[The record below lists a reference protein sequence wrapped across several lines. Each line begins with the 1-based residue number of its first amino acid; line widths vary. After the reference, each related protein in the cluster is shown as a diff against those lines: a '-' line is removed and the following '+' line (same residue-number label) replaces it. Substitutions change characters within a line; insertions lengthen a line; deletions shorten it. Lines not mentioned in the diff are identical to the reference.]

1 MIEKFKSKFGVD
13 PHEVPNGDER
23 WVRLRAEPQT
33 EFMRAARKLARSQK
47 RPVPVAVM
55 VGHPWHYRGLMD
67 KIDGNLRGLLL
78 DVTTWAREGLMDA
91 AVAAGYYR
99 DGGTPEMAYRALK
112 KETEGK
118 VDVWSYAWVPQTVA
132 DFQRDFALAQ
142 QLGAKQIL
150 FWEADYID
158 DRPQA
163 AELKAAM
170 SQHSRW

>member
-1 MIEKFKSKFGVD
+1 
-13 PHEVPNGDER
+13 
-23 WVRLRAEPQT
+23 
-33 EFMRAARKLARSQK
+33 
-47 RPVPVAVM
+47 M
-55 VGHPWHYRGLMD
+55 VGHPWHYRGAMD

-78 DVTTWAREGLMDA
+78 DVNTWAREGLMDA

-99 DGGTPEMAYRALK
+99 DGGTPEMACRALK

-132 DFQRDFALAQ
+132 DFQRDFALAE
-142 QLGAKQIL
+142 QLQAKQIL

-163 AELKAAM
+163 AEIKAAM
-170 SQHSRW
+170 SQHARW